1 MSKNCQES
9 LPPHIWTVWLEELL
23 GVVAEVLH
31 HLLLPELLH
40 LPAGRAL
47 VLLALPAG
55 GINLSQELLLDGQTL
70 RDKVLLLRQEGS
82 EKIGI
87 QYEGLSEN

>member
-1 MSKNCQES
+1 MSKNCKES

-40 LPAGRAL
+40 LPAGRTL
-47 VLLALPAG
+47 VLLHLPAR
-55 GINLSQELLLDGQTL
+55 GISLPKQQLLLDRQTL
-70 RDKVLLLRQEGS
+70 RDDGLLLEQQGS
-82 EKIGI
+82 GAE
-87 QYEGLSEN
+87 

>member
-1 MSKNCQES
+1 M
-9 LPPHIWTVWLEELL
+9 PPHIWTVWLEELL

-47 VLLALPAG
+47 ILLALPAG
-55 GINLSQELLLDGQTL
+55 GINLSQKLLLDGQIL
-70 RDKVLLLRQEGS
+70 RDKVLLLGQEWS

>member
-1 MSKNCQES
+1 M
-9 LPPHIWTVWLEELL
+9 WLEELL

-47 VLLALPAG
+47 VLLAMPAG